1 LKFAIFT
8 YYSENVVD
16 IFVKNIESLIYNL
29 DEEPDHLVICSES
42 EIPSKI
48 LTALSQSVNI
58 VKLYPDY
65 NSKLAK
71 KRSTG
76 KFIVNP
82 SIISAFSYTGADKLT
97 VIDPNIFIVNRVPI
111 SNTSNTFYKNH
122 TGTISSS
129 LFTVN
134 LNSTVANAAAAAFS
148 IADFGVQSIIGMFS
162 YFIAN
167 SPSFSDKSISHYF
180 IFREPVTA
188 ASPNIDKLIA
198 IDLFDSVG
206 KPYFKELFQIRDLHI
221 NKNKSTSLTK
231 IIKKTGS
238 IAKSIVKSIPLI
250 SEPSIT
256 DPTIAK
262 EIKLVKSSRKLTNL
276 SKMTPLI
283 ISFHSDSNNRNY
295 YLNFAEKLKRQCS
308 QFSIKHDIVKKEPIG
323 DYSSNCLMKP
333 QFILEKLI
341 EYKKPLIWM
350 DCDTTFKEPFAEFNE
365 IGEDLAMAT
374 HSGDMT
380 GIKASPIFFN
390 YTVGAFKVIREWVIH
405 SSCALAK
412 GIVELDHDAIKHY
425 VIPKLE
431 SEFSV
436 KLLSDNWM
444 DFVHG
449 RYIDNGNSNMPEK
462 GEVFRKV
469 NSLTDNQRW
478 NISAG
483 TKTFNIK
490 FSGTEDSVF
499 ANAYTCLL
507 NFSNT
512 SRIRFCFDESL
523 KTSKSKY
530 LKKLIVESGN
540 EIFFYDFLTK
550 ELNSTDIEITE
561 DYNWEKNWDKIWNK

>member
-29 DEEPDHLVICSES
+29 DEEPDHLVICSET

-48 LTALSQSVNI
+48 LKALSQSVNI

-111 SNTSNTFYKNH
+111 SNTANTFYKNH

-167 SPSFSDKSISHYF
+167 APSFSDKSISHYF

-238 IAKSIVKSIPLI
+238 IAKSIVNSIQSIPD
-250 SEPSIT
+250 PS
-256 DPTIAK
+256 IAK
-262 EIKLVKSSRKLTNL
+262 EITLIKSSRKLTNL
-276 SKMTPLI
+276 AKMTPLI
-283 ISFHSDSNNRNY
+283 VSFHSDSNNRNY
-295 YLNFAEKLKRQCS
+295 YLNFAEKLKKQCS
-308 QFSIKHDIVKKEPIG
+308 QFSVKHDIVKKEPIG

-350 DCDTTFKEPFAEFNE
+350 DCDTTFKEPFAEFNN

-405 SSCALAK
+405 SGCALAK
-412 GIVELDHDAIKHY
+412 TESS
-425 VIPKLE
+425 IPLN
-431 SEFSV
+431 
-436 KLLSDNWM
+436 LIL
-444 DFVHG
+444 
-449 RYIDNGNSNMPEK
+449 
-462 GEVFRKV
+462 KV
-469 NSLTDNQRW
+469 LAPALIFQR
-478 NISAG
+478 
-483 TKTFNIK
+483 
-490 FSGTEDSVF
+490 
-499 ANAYTCLL
+499 
-507 NFSNT
+507 
-512 SRIRFCFDESL
+512 
-523 KTSKSKY
+523 
-530 LKKLIVESGN
+530 
-540 EIFFYDFLTK
+540 
-550 ELNSTDIEITE
+550 
-561 DYNWEKNWDKIWNK
+561 